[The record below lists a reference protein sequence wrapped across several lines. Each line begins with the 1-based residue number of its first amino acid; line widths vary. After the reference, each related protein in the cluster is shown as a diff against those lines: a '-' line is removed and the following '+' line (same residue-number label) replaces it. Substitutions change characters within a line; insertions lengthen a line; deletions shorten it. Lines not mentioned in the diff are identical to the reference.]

1 MIRFM
6 GKVLE
11 KGEGWFM
18 KENELVAELIEEIR
32 KSRIMLGKID
42 SFYQEFK
49 NNELILLG
57 RKRASAIVI
66 AEIMVDFYTCL
77 ETLFLRISQ
86 FFENTLETDKWHS
99 DLLHKMTLEIEGAR
113 KAVIS
118 DETCSI
124 LLEFMKFRH
133 FKRYYFEFEYDWDK
147 LEFLEKKYR
156 QVKPLLERDLK
167 DFEDF
172 LNRLKQL

>member
-1 MIRFM
+1 
-6 GKVLE
+6 
-11 KGEGWFM
+11 M
-18 KENELVAELIEEIR
+18 KENELIAELVEEIR

-42 SFYQEFK
+42 SFYKEFK
-49 NNELILLG
+49 DNDLTLIG
-57 RKRASAIVI
+57 KKRASAIVM

-86 FFENTLETDKWHS
+86 FFENILEKDKWHS

-118 DETCSI
+118 DETYSI
-124 LLEFMKFRH
+124 LLEFLKFRH
-133 FKRYYFEFEYDWDK
+133 FKRYYFEFDYDWDK

-156 QVKPLLERDLK
+156 QVKPLLD
-167 DFEDF
+167 EDMKSFVGF
-172 LNRLKQL
+172 LDKLKQL

>member
-1 MIRFM
+1 
-6 GKVLE
+6 
-11 KGEGWFM
+11 M
-18 KENELVAELIEEIR
+18 KENELIAALVEEIR

-42 SFYQEFK
+42 SFYKEFK
-49 NNELILLG
+49 DNDLTLLG
-57 RKRASAIVI
+57 KKRASAIVM

-86 FFENTLETDKWHS
+86 FFENILEKDKWHS

-118 DETCSI
+118 DETYSI
-124 LLEFMKFRH
+124 LLEFLKFRH
-133 FKRYYFEFEYDWDK
+133 FKRYYFEFDYDWDK

-156 QVKPLLERDLK
+156 QVKPLLD
-167 DFEDF
+167 EDMKSFVGF
-172 LNRLKQL
+172 LNKLKQL

>member
-1 MIRFM
+1 
-6 GKVLE
+6 
-11 KGEGWFM
+11 M
-18 KENELVAELIEEIR
+18 KENELVAALVEEIR

-49 NNELILLG
+49 DNDLTLLG
-57 RKRASAIVI
+57 KKRASAIVM

-86 FFENTLETDKWHS
+86 FFENILEKDKWHS
-99 DLLHKMTLEIEGAR
+99 DLLHKMILEIEGVR

-118 DETCSI
+118 DETYSN
-124 LLEFMKFRH
+124 LLEFLKFRH
-133 FKRYYFEFEYDWDK
+133 FKRYYFEFDYDWDK

-156 QVKPLLERDLK
+156 QVKPLLDEDMK
-167 DFEDF
+167 SFEGF
-172 LNRLKQL
+172 LNKLKQL

>member
-1 MIRFM
+1 
-6 GKVLE
+6 
-11 KGEGWFM
+11 M
-18 KENELVAELIEEIR
+18 KENELIAALVEEIR

-42 SFYQEFK
+42 SFYKEFK
-49 NNELILLG
+49 DNDLTLIG
-57 RKRASAIVI
+57 KKRASAIVM

-86 FFENTLETDKWHS
+86 FFENILEKDKWHS

-118 DETCSI
+118 DETYSI
-124 LLEFMKFRH
+124 LLEFLKFRH
-133 FKRYYFEFEYDWDK
+133 FKRYYFEFDYDWDK

-156 QVKPLLERDLK
+156 QVKPLLD
-167 DFEDF
+167 EDMKSFVGF
-172 LNRLKQL
+172 LNKLKQL

>member
-1 MIRFM
+1 
-6 GKVLE
+6 
-11 KGEGWFM
+11 M
-18 KENELVAELIEEIR
+18 KENELIAALVEEIR
-32 KSRIMLGKID
+32 KSRTMLVKID

-49 NNELILLG
+49 DNDLTLIG
-57 RKRASAIVI
+57 KKRASAIVM

-86 FFENTLETDKWHS
+86 FFENILEKDKWHS

-118 DETCSI
+118 DETYSI
-124 LLEFMKFRH
+124 LLEFLKFRH
-133 FKRYYFEFEYDWDK
+133 FKRYYFEFDYDWDK

-156 QVKPLLERDLK
+156 QVKPLLEEDLK
-167 DFEDF
+167 NFEGF
-172 LNRLKQL
+172 LNKLKQL

>member
-1 MIRFM
+1 
-6 GKVLE
+6 
-11 KGEGWFM
+11 M
-18 KENELVAELIEEIR
+18 KENELIAALVEEIR

-42 SFYQEFK
+42 SFYKEFK
-49 NNELILLG
+49 DNDLTLLG
-57 RKRASAIVI
+57 KKRASAIVM

-86 FFENTLETDKWHS
+86 FFENILEKDKWHS

-118 DETCSI
+118 DETYSI
-124 LLEFMKFRH
+124 LLEFLKFRH
-133 FKRYYFEFEYDWDK
+133 FKRYYFEFDYDWDK

-156 QVKPLLERDLK
+156 QVKPLLDEDMK
-167 DFEDF
+167 SFEGF
-172 LNRLKQL
+172 LNKLKQL